1 VTITFTLVGEGW
13 SGLEDSPGDGFA
25 LFNEAVGGPHGISVV
40 SYSGEV
46 FSELCSPEPTEMIGP
61 KAADLIAFLAAVE
74 GVDAGD
80 PVDTTA
86 GGLPAIRLDLTTVSP
101 CNDPDIG
108 DRMWLWTL
116 PTSGDFHFNDAE
128 QVRVYAIDA
137 GNVVV
142 AIVIEGFPEVAGPD
156 ADYDVL
162 LQKAEEVIATM
173 VIAPPL

>member
-1 VTITFTLVGEGW
+1 
-13 SGLEDSPGDGFA
+13 
-25 LFNEAVGGPHGISVV
+25 
-40 SYSGEV
+40 
-46 FSELCSPEPTEMIGP
+46 
-61 KAADLIAFLAAVE
+61 VE